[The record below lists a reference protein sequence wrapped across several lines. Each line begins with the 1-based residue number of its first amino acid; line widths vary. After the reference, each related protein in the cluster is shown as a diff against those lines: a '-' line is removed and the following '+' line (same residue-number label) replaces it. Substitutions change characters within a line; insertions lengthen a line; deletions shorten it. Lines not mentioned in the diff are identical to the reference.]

1 MGLVA
6 KFGVFVLAL
15 SVYVGFC
22 EWKSHKDANFGNC
35 ERLRVG
41 QEEPAWE
48 ARRLAVMPQLK
59 STLKS
64 MAIARAQGKLDDKTG
79 DGVERRIQHP

>member
-1 MGLVA
+1 MGLF
-6 KFGVFVLAL
+6 KPGVVFLAL
-15 SVYVGFC
+15 ALYVGFC
-22 EWKSHKDANFGNC
+22 EWKSQKDANFGNC

-41 QEEPAWE
+41 QEEPGWE
-48 ARRLAVMPQLK
+48 ARRLAVMPELTD
-59 STLKS
+59 TLKS